1 MLKIDKR
8 KIGRLLKI
16 RRRKTPDQ
24 FQDKVKLFL
33 RYLQKERGYSLHT
46 IKAYKTDLSQFNQF
60 LLEYTGNDLVELSS
74 VDRKTVQHFVGSL
87 SEKGLSSKSTGRKL
101 ASVKSFF
108 RYLLKHAHVESNPA
122 STVKA
127 PKQHASLPKFLQK
140 EVLEQ
145 ILSHSDEDDWQLR
158 RDKTILELF
167 YSTGIRLGELVA
179 IDVGDIQID
188 QKTVKVF
195 GKGGKERIVPFG
207 GKAAEALG
215 SYLKER
221 NIYVRKNLDD
231 NPLFI
236 SKQGL
241 RIPRRTVQSRLKKLF
256 DSLAAGSGFTP
267 HLMRHTFA
275 THLLD
280 NGADIRSVKELLG
293 HASLSSTQ
301 IYTHLEAEKMKKIF
315 EQAHPH
321 A

>member
-1 MLKIDKR
+1 MPDNKVNGFLEYLK
-8 KIGRLLKI
+8 
-16 RRRKTPDQ
+16 
-24 FQDKVKLFL
+24 
-33 RYLQKERGYSLHT
+33 KERSYSPHT
-46 IKAYKTDLSQFNQF
+46 IKAYETDLIQFSRF
-60 LLEYTGNDLVELSS
+60 VKEYGGTGSFDVSS
-74 VDRKTVQHFVGSL
+74 VDKKTVQHFVGSL
-87 SEKGLSSKSTGRKL
+87 TEKGLSPKSTGRKL
-101 ASVKSFF
+101 ASIKSFF

-145 ILSHSDEDDWQLR
+145 ILSYSDKDDWQLK
-158 RDKTILELF
+158 RDKTILELL

-179 IDVGDIQID
+179 IDMGDVQIN

-207 GKAAEALG
+207 GKAAEALDF
-215 SYLKER
+215 YLKER
-221 NIYVRKNLDD
+221 NIYVHKDLND

-236 SKQGL
+236 SRQGL
-241 RIPRRTVQSRLKKLF
+241 RISPRTVQSRLKKLF
-256 DSLAAGSGFTP
+256 DSVAAGSGFTP

-280 NGADIRSVKELLG
+280 HGADIRAVKELLG

-301 IYTHLEAEKMKKIF
+301 IYTHLETKKMKKIF